1 LSDALQ
7 ASNGRTAGTGP
18 VLLVLVAKYRNLEPE
33 SAAALHGASAGLAQH
48 VVSDLDSG
56 LASGLVSDGPRVS
69 ASVVLSTCNRFEIYC
84 ELPSPACP
92 DAARADVLDAV
103 ALCSGLRKSTVAA
116 LFEEL
121 RGAAAV
127 EHLFAVAAGLDS
139 VVVGEREVAGQ
150 VRRAL
155 ADAQAAGT
163 AGGRLGRLFQA
174 ASRTAKDVGAQTA
187 LSSAGRSIAAVA
199 LELADTGTRQAG
211 TAGTSA
217 VLFGTGAYAGCL
229 AGLLKTRNYSEI
241 SVFSHS
247 GRADAF
253 VAARGGRAL
262 SARQLPAAVAGADL
276 VIGCSGSGARI
287 DAAALARWREGSGRP
302 LTVIDLAPSHDFDP
316 HVADL
321 PGVELITLESIH
333 RAAPPA
339 DAAALRHARA
349 LVRQAAR
356 RFEEQDAVR
365 AVDTAVVALREHLQ
379 QVLHSEMERVGKQ
392 HGRGASADDVNLALR
407 HLIRRLLHTPTVRG
421 RELAALGRQD
431 DYTAALEA
439 LFGLSVQAGSPSTAV
454 SGNPA
459 GPARVPAEAPEE
471 KAPEPATPVCGG
483 PRGPGAG
490 CPGTC
495 TTLQL
500 LMRPPAGIAV
510 PAAACSA

>member
-1 LSDALQ
+1 MSDALHI
-7 ASNGRTAGTGP
+7 SNRDTAGTGP
-18 VLLVLVAKYRNLEPE
+18 VLLVLVAKYRDLDPE
-33 SAAALHGASAGLAQH
+33 SAAALHSASAGLAPQL
-48 VVSDLDSG
+48 VSG
-56 LASGLVSDGPRVS
+56 LVSGLVSDGARIS

-84 ELPSPACP
+84 ELPSLAGL

-103 ALCSGLRKSTVAA
+103 VLCSGLPRIRLAA

-155 ADAQAAGT
+155 ADAQSAGT
-163 AGGRLGRLFQA
+163 ASGRLGRLFQA

-199 LELADTGTRQAG
+199 LDLAGAGTNQAG
-211 TAGTSA
+211 TGGTSA
-217 VLFGTGAYAGCL
+217 VLFGTGAYAGCV
-229 AGLLKTRNYSEI
+229 AGLLKTRKYSDI

-253 VAARGGRAL
+253 VAARGGRAV

-287 DAAALARWREGSGRP
+287 DAAALARWREGAARP

-316 HVADL
+316 HVAEL

-333 RAAPPA
+333 LAAPPA
-339 DAAALRHARA
+339 DAEALRHARA
-349 LVRQAAR
+349 LVRQAAL

-365 AVDTAVVALREHLQ
+365 AVDTAVVALREYLH
-379 QVLHSEMERVGKQ
+379 QVLRSEMERVGKQ

-407 HLIRRLLHTPTVRG
+407 HLIRRLLHTPTVRA

-439 LFGLSVQAGSPSTAV
+439 LFGLSVQAGSRRTAV

-459 GPARVPAEAPEE
+459 GPARVPAEKLEE
-471 KAPEPATPVCGG
+471 AAPEPAQTVCGG
-483 PRGPGAG
+483 TRGPGAG

-495 TTLQL
+495 STFQL
-500 LMRPPAGIAV
+500 LMRPPAGIAAS
-510 PAAACSA
+510 AAACSA

>member
-1 LSDALQ
+1 M
-7 ASNGRTAGTGP
+7 
-18 VLLVLVAKYRNLEPE
+18 
-33 SAAALHGASAGLAQH
+33 
-48 VVSDLDSG
+48 
-56 LASGLVSDGPRVS
+56 
-69 ASVVLSTCNRFEIYC
+69 VLSTCNRFEIYC
-84 ELPSPACP
+84 ELPSLAGL

-103 ALCSGLRKSTVAA
+103 VLCSGLPRIRLAA

-163 AGGRLGRLFQA
+163 ASGRLGRLFQA
-174 ASRTAKDVGAQTA
+174 ASRTAKDVGAQTT

-199 LELADTGTRQAG
+199 LDLAGAGTKQAG
-211 TAGTSA
+211 TGGTSA
-217 VLFGTGAYAGCL
+217 VLFGTGAYAGCV
-229 AGLLKTRNYSEI
+229 AGLLKTRKYSDV

-253 VAARGGRAL
+253 VAARGGRAV

-287 DAAALARWREGSGRP
+287 DAAALARWREGADRP

-316 HVADL
+316 HVAEL

-333 RAAPPA
+333 LAAPPA
-339 DAAALRHARA
+339 DAEALRHARA
-349 LVRQAAR
+349 LVRQAAH
-356 RFEEQDAVR
+356 RFEEQDTVR
-365 AVDTAVVALREHLQ
+365 AVDTAVVALREHLH
-379 QVLHSEMERVGKQ
+379 QVLRSEMDRVGKQ

-407 HLIRRLLHTPTVRG
+407 HLIRRLLHTPTVRA

-439 LFGLSVQAGSPSTAV
+439 LFGLSVQAGSRSTTV
-454 SGNPA
+454 GGNPA
-459 GPARVPAEAPEE
+459 GPARVPAEEPEE
-471 KAPEPATPVCGG
+471 KAPEPAKTVCGG
-483 PRGPGAG
+483 TRGPGAG

-495 TTLQL
+495 STFQL
-500 LMRPPAGIAV
+500 LTRPPAGIAV